1 MTARTLPT
9 EMSAQETAVKPK
21 PGFGA
26 PNDRISAV
34 AGRIRDARYDGML
47 SDLQDQQRIIAE
59 DATIYVKI
67 VRILCLGS
75 RKFS

>member
-1 MTARTLPT
+1 
-9 EMSAQETAVKPK
+9 MSAPESPLKPK
-21 PGFGA
+21 PSFGA
-26 PNDRISAV
+26 PKAGISAV
-34 AGRIRDARYDGML
+34 AGRTREARYDGML

-67 VRILCLGS
+67 VRILCLRS